1 MLLTLP
7 TPQHAHSCGNQKMS
21 PNIVK
26 CLQAGSGQEWG
37 VGGKIIA
44 FEDHCFRLFITIPP
58 KRQLLPPSKKSSNTS
73 SHNYFSVFQS
83 LFSLS
88 PGTWEILFQ
97 SNNLSYTFKLCMFK
111 FRGKKFSVCF
121 YMFPVKGLFGYF
133 SMDYLAWVI
142 LVWYCIGRRNS
153 LTLQR
158 VKLLLKPALQNPGKV
173 ISNNLIK

>member
-26 CLQAGSGQEWG
+26 CLQAGSGQEGG

-44 FEDHCFRLFITIPP
+44 FEDNCFRLFITIPP
-58 KRQLLPPSKKSSNTS
+58 KRQLLPPPKKSSNTS

-83 LFSLS
+83 LFFLS

-111 FRGKKFSVCF
+111 FRGKKFSMCF

-142 LVWYCIGRRNS
+142 LVHIYY
-153 LTLQR
+153 
-158 VKLLLKPALQNPGKV
+158 LLLGYFSTCSQWKGFCV
-173 ISNNLIK
+173 ILVWVIWFGLF